1 LLSRNKLLV
10 YLVVFWLE
18 TAFTVWTLTVTVI
31 EGKYNFVSGLLLGFF
46 LAVIWILT
54 VKWWIEHVFKE
65 LSRMTRE
72 AELSRG

>member
-1 LLSRNKLLV
+1 MLSRNKLLV

-31 EGKYNFVSGLLLGFF
+31 EGKYTFVSGLLLGFF
-46 LAVIWILT
+46 LAIIWILT
-54 VKWWIEHVFKE
+54 VRWWIEHVFKE

>member
-31 EGKYNFVSGLLLGFF
+31 EGKYTFVSGLLLGFF

-54 VKWWIEHVFKE
+54 VRWWIEHVFKE

-72 AELSRG
+72 AELSH